1 MGERW
6 TKLLESWTDSYLLV
20 QSLPTHDDMRFK
32 TPLNNVKAADP
43 DYFLDPSS
51 GMKDGQPN
59 YLEEREEFS
68 IDRVHIIFWEAKRA
82 NARPIS
88 QSKKP

>member
-6 TKLLESWTDSYLLV
+6 TKLLESGTDSYLLV
-20 QSLPTHDDMRFK
+20 QSLPTFDDMRFK

-43 DYFLDPSS
+43 DFLDPSS

-59 YLEEREEFS
+59 YLEEREDRARYHAYLVREFS
-68 IDRVHIIFWEAKRA
+68 NRH
-82 NARPIS
+82 S
-88 QSKKP
+88 

>member
-6 TKLLESWTDSYLLV
+6 TKLLESGTDSYLLV

-68 IDRVHIIFWEAKRA
+68 IDSSILGG
-82 NARPIS
+82 
-88 QSKKP
+88 